1 MIEIEIWKRYNYSR
15 TINVPGEEL
24 SFNLLKVENIMSKDN
39 VIENIQK
46 HYKIFSPTECK
57 VADCVL
63 RYPNKVIEYTVKELA
78 SESGVSEATVV
89 RMCKHAGYKGYW
101 DFRTMLA
108 RDMGAIGE
116 REKTDSDQTNAI
128 QNIFQSYADIMLN
141 IGSKID
147 IGTMRACIQMIND
160 CNEVHVIAAGDTG
173 TLAQHM
179 GFLLGRIGIKATQ
192 SGIADYYI
200 NTINLADKSDV
211 LIAISKSG
219 ITKNVIKGVNLAK
232 EKGLKVIAI
241 TEYANS
247 TLGELADYVLLCGG
261 NSTRFDYYKDY
272 NHLNVMAVIEA
283 LLDLLTN
290 RDKIVAK
297 QADRLEL
304 LLSEAKI

>member
-1 MIEIEIWKRYNYSR
+1 M
-15 TINVPGEEL
+15 G
-24 SFNLLKVENIMSKDN
+24 KDN
-39 VIENIQK
+39 VIENIQR
-46 HYKIFSPTECK
+46 HYKAFSQTECK

-63 RYPNKVIEYTVKELA
+63 RYPNQVIQFTVKGLA

-116 REKTDSDQTNAI
+116 REKIDSDQPNAMR
-128 QNIFQSYADIMLN
+128 NIFQRYADIMLN

-147 IGTMRACIQMIND
+147 AEAMWACVELING

-192 SGIADYYI
+192 NGLAEYYI
-200 NTINLADKSDV
+200 NTINLSTSNDV

-219 ITKNVIKGVNLAK
+219 ITKNVIKGVKLAK
-232 EKGLKVIAI
+232 KKGLKVIAI

-261 NSTRFDYYKDY
+261 DSTRFDYYKDY
-272 NHLNVMAVIEA
+272 KHLNVMAVIEA

-290 RDKIVAK
+290 RDKIVEK